1 MSSLVISSPQLG
13 GGPSGTPVHPGAAQE
28 KTRVPQPALRHLS
41 PRVGC
46 VNVAAN
52 IQDKITEFKSDI

>member
-13 GGPSGTPVHPGAAQE
+13 GGPSGTPVHPAAQE
-28 KTRVPQPALRHLS
+28 KTRVPQPALRRLS
-41 PRVGC
+41 PRVGS